1 MSQGIYERCEITV
14 KNKREEFYNVM
25 TLEERLIRKTA
36 IGSTLFAIGVSIIL
50 FQLPSQIVIPTIIE
64 QEPVAEVKE
73 QSNTMNYYD
82 ETNAGDTSL
91 LGVKSY
97 LKIPLPGEVTE
108 DDIDIVNSYIDQ
120 TIKISI
126 DNIDENF
133 FNKNQ
138 LVGSSDHISD
148 IIYGSID
155 GVAQVELVLD
165 SVYEYNAEFV
175 DNSLNI
181 SFVEPKSMY
190 DKIVVIDAGHGSKAA
205 GTVHFNILEKEINLD
220 IVLKLKEMLDSSD
233 IKAYYTRIDDS
244 NPSFAARASLANNVK
259 ADFFISIHN
268 NGDTKASSSVGTE
281 VLYNE
286 KEEESA
292 FGSKQL
298 AQICQ
303 EEVVNQ
309 LGSRDRGL
317 VKGSDIYIIR
327 SSNVP
332 VALIEVGFITNK
344 AEATKLNS
352 ESYQDKAAQGIFN
365 AIKRS
370 FEERDNGSAGKE

>member
-1 MSQGIYERCEITV
+1 
-14 KNKREEFYNVM
+14 M

-50 FQLPSQIVIPTIIE
+50 FQLPNQIVVVPTIVE
-64 QEPVAEVKE
+64 QEPVAEVE
-73 QSNTMNYYD
+73 ERTDTINYYD
-82 ETNAGDTSL
+82 ETNAGDTSQ
-91 LGVKSY
+91 GVKSY
-97 LKIPLPGEVTE
+97 LKIPLPSEVTK
-108 DDIDIVNSYIDQ
+108 DDINIENSYIDQ

-133 FNKNQ
+133 FQKNQ

-148 IIYGSID
+148 IVYGSID
-155 GVAQVELVLD
+155 GIAQVELVLD
-165 SVYEYNAEFV
+165 SVYEYNVEFV
-175 DNSLNI
+175 DNSLNM

-220 IVLKLKEMLDSSD
+220 MVLKLKELLDASD

-244 NPSFAARASLANNVK
+244 NPSFAARANLANNVK
-259 ADFFISIHN
+259 ADFFISVHN
-268 NGDTKASSSVGTE
+268 NGDTKASSSIGTE

-286 KEEESA
+286 TEEESS

-303 EEVVNQ
+303 EEVVKE
-309 LGSRDRGL
+309 LGSRDRGI
-317 VKGSDIYIIR
+317 VKGSEIYIIR

-332 VALIEVGFITNK
+332 VALVEVGFITNK
-344 AEATKLNS
+344 AEAAKLSS
-352 ESYQDKAAQGIFN
+352 ENYQEKAALGIFN
-365 AIKRS
+365 AIKRAYD
-370 FEERDNGSAGKE
+370 ERDNGSGAKE

>member
-1 MSQGIYERCEITV
+1 
-14 KNKREEFYNVM
+14 M

-36 IGSTLFAIGVSIIL
+36 IGSTLFAIGVSVIL
-50 FQLPSQIVIPTIIE
+50 LQLPKQAVVPTIVE
-64 QEPVAEVKE
+64 QEPVAEVEE
-73 QSNTMNYYD
+73 QSNNMNYFD
-82 ETNAGDTSL
+82 EASAEDTSL
-91 LGVKSY
+91 AGVKSY
-97 LKIPLPGEVTE
+97 LKIPLPSEVTE

-133 FNKNQ
+133 FNENQ
-138 LVGSSDHISD
+138 LIGSSDHISD
-148 IIYGSID
+148 IVYGSTD
-155 GVAQVELVLD
+155 GIAQIELVLD
-165 SVYEYNAEFV
+165 SVYEYKSEFV

-181 SFVEPKSMY
+181 SFIEPKSMY

-205 GTVHFNILEKEINLD
+205 GTVHFDILEKEINLD
-220 IVLKLKEMLDSSD
+220 MVLKLKELLDASD
-233 IKAYYTRIDDS
+233 IKAYYTRVDDS
-244 NPSFAARASLANNVK
+244 NPSFAARADLANNLK
-259 ADFFISIHN
+259 ADFFISVHN

-286 KEEESA
+286 EEEESS

-303 EEVVNQ
+303 EEVVGQ

-317 VKGSDIYIIR
+317 VQGSDIYIIR

-344 AEATKLNS
+344 TEAAKLNS
-352 ESYQDKAAQGIFN
+352 DSYQEKAAQGIFN
-365 AIKRS
+365 AIKRA
-370 FEERDNGSAGKE
+370 FEERDNGSADKE